1 MLSSLIV
8 CMSSA
13 ANVNFRFGKVPW
25 SISGGL
31 QQVYI
36 YIYVCTHTIV
46 DRDVAF
52 HKVITK
58 SAMLEINWDQLL
70 ASGWSSLPARGVALP
85 TPCLQIMRRST
96 FQWPLLHLQ
105 SSKYPTGFIEYDIVT
120 LCVYV
125 SFNFHLLD
133 FGRES
138 RNRNA

>member
-31 QQVYI
+31 QQVYMHI
-36 YIYVCTHTIV
+36 YIYICTHTIV

-58 SAMLEINWDQLL
+58 SAMLEINWD
-70 ASGWSSLPARGVALP
+70 SSWPQVRV
-85 TPCLQIMRRST
+85 PCLQ
-96 FQWPLLHLQ
+96 
-105 SSKYPTGFIEYDIVT
+105 GE
-120 LCVYV
+120 
-125 SFNFHLLD
+125 
-133 FGRES
+133 
-138 RNRNA
+138 